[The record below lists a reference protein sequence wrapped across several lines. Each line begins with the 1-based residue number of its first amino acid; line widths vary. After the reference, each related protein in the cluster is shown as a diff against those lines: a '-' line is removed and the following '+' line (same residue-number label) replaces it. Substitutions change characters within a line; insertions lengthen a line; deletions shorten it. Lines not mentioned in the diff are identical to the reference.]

1 MNAARPPA
9 ALREEL
15 RLIEEDLARLRE
27 TAANLRQRI
36 GERWDDPTDAA
47 ERSAL
52 IEEAEEQAA
61 LIEVLE
67 TRRQELLR
75 KLGGS

>member
-27 TAANLRQRI
+27 TAASLRQRI

-52 IEEAEEQAA
+52 IEEAEEQEA

>member
-1 MNAARPPA
+1 MNAARSPA

>member
-52 IEEAEEQAA
+52 IEEADEQAA

>member
-1 MNAARPPA
+1 MSTAKPPA

-15 RLIEEDLARLRE
+15 RLMEEDLARFRE

-52 IEEAEEQAA
+52 IEEAEEQSA

-67 TRRQELLR
+67 ARRQELLR

>member
-1 MNAARPPA
+1 MNTAKPPA

-15 RLIEEDLARLRE
+15 RLMEEDLARFRE

-52 IEEAEEQAA
+52 IEEAEEQSA

-67 TRRQELLR
+67 ARRQELLR